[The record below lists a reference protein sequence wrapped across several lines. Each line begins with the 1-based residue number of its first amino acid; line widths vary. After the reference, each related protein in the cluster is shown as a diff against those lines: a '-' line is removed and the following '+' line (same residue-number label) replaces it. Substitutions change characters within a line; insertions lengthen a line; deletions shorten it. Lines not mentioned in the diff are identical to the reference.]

1 MGTKKRPSIRDVA
14 RESGVSP
21 TTVSLILNKA
31 DRRISHSTRSR
42 VLDAIDRLN
51 YKPSRLARELTAPS
65 ARTLAVVLPALDK
78 AFSDPYFGEIL
89 SGIYDHATAYDFRIM
104 LEVAGRNF
112 VRRRRYM
119 QILEDRSVAALL
131 FIGAT
136 EEHRWLEEFSATA
149 LPLLLVN
156 NHFRQ
161 WDLNTVLCDYP
172 TAGRMAAD
180 YLVRLGHHEIGH
192 LCGAESEVLTAQE
205 LTTSFTD
212 RLREFGV
219 HLPDRFIID
228 GQFTV
233 DGGARA
239 AEQLLNLH
247 PGITAIFCGNDK
259 MAYGAYQAAKARN
272 LRIGRD
278 ISIVGCD
285 DLPASAFADP
295 PLTTFRLN
303 YYDLGVAACSRM
315 LDLLNRRQRGGSSAQ
330 TRSTIVDDADDFDA
344 DIDPDADA
352 DDRDDHLMP
361 GDEVGMDDGDPGD
374 RDADPA
380 PARAAARS
388 PRPVVGGRE
397 SRAASPA
404 DLEVI
409 TTSGNG
415 SRRDGARSVVN
426 GGGHT
431 HGHGDGHGQG
441 QGLNHGNG
449 HGHGSRHPNGLPHES
464 PAGPR
469 HRALGPGEGNGRGSL
484 APGSAGGVRSATS
497 PNVVAVSP
505 LPPHF
510 EPIPRIPVRL
520 IERHSAGPA
529 PGTDAVL

>member
-1 MGTKKRPSIRDVA
+1 MGKKRPSIRDVA

-31 DRRISHSTRSR
+31 DRRISHSTRAR
-42 VLDAIDRLN
+42 VLDAIERLN

-65 ARTLAVVLPALDK
+65 ARTFAVVLPALDK
-78 AFSDPYFGEIL
+78 AFTDPYFGEIL
-89 SGIYDHATAYDFRIM
+89 SGIYDHATAHDYRIM

-136 EEHRWLEEFSATA
+136 EEHRWLEEFSNSP
-149 LPLLLVN
+149 LPLMLVN

-161 WDLNTVLCDYP
+161 WDLHTVLCDYP
-172 TAGRMAAD
+172 SAGRMAAD

-233 DGGARA
+233 EGGARA
-239 AEQLLNLH
+239 AEQLLNLN
-247 PGITAIFCGNDK
+247 PRISAIFCGNDK
-259 MAYGAYQAAKARN
+259 MAYGAYQAAKALN
-272 LRIGRD
+272 LRVGLD

-303 YYDLGVAACSRM
+303 YYDLGVAACSRTF
-315 LDLLNRRQRGGSSAQ
+315 DLLNRRRDGHHAAE
-330 TRSTIVDDADDFDA
+330 D
-344 DIDPDADA
+344 DPDTSEETLDTDTDTGASRVITA
-352 DDRDDHLMP
+352 GHPDDSGLSSSDDDD
-361 GDEVGMDDGDPGD
+361 DEVDGQAPD
-374 RDADPA
+374 RHHAI
-380 PARAAARS
+380 
-388 PRPVVGGRE
+388 
-397 SRAASPA
+397 
-404 DLEVI
+404 EVI
-409 TTSGNG
+409 TTGTSRSAASGRPQPRLSRAAAAAINGGPRPIGNG
-415 SRRDGARSVVN
+415 NGYGSGFGHSAKAHTSRSTTTGA
-426 GGGHT
+426 
-431 HGHGDGHGQG
+431 
-441 QGLNHGNG
+441 
-449 HGHGSRHPNGLPHES
+449 
-464 PAGPR
+464 
-469 HRALGPGEGNGRGSL
+469 
-484 APGSAGGVRSATS
+484 VRY
-497 PNVVAVSP
+497 
-505 LPPHF
+505 

-520 IERHSAGPA
+520 IERQSAGPA
-529 PGTDAVL
+529 PGSDAAL